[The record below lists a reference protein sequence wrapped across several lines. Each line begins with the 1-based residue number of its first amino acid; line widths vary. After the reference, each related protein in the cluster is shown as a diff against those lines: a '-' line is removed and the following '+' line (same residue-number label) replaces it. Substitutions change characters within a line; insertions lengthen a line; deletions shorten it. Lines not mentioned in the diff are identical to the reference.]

1 MDELRA
7 LGEALGGPEW
17 VQGPGGNVSVKVGEV
32 LAVKASGKRLRDLG
46 QPGSHAE
53 VPLAL
58 ARAAL
63 EGDAEADRET
73 FARTPRPSLET
84 YFHALGGRV
93 VAHTHSIGAMLVAC
107 SRAPRPQGLL
117 SVPYERPGR
126 MLGVRVAEALAGART
141 GAVLMES
148 HGLVVYAESVDEAVS
163 RSRELDRT
171 FRESIDVPLS
181 SFAERVS
188 APYEVVPVDEKG
200 AVLTAL
206 PPRTPANGP
215 ARYLTP
221 DAVVYASVSRVV
233 SLDEANTLSL
243 AREAL
248 AAFGRPVVLVADDG
262 RRVQC
267 ARNADELAQAREVAL
282 AHDYVED
289 ALRARADAVY
299 LPDDEPA
306 RVVGMPSE
314 QYRLALTR
322 KES

>member
-17 VQGPGGNVSVKVGEV
+17 VQGPGGNVSVKVGDV

-63 EGDAEADRET
+63 AGDAEADRET

-107 SRAPRPQGLL
+107 SRAPRPEGLL

-148 HGLVVYAESVDEAVS
+148 HGLVVYADSVEEAVS

-188 APYEVVPVDEKG
+188 APYEVVPVDANG
-200 AVLTAL
+200 AVMTTL
-206 PPRTPANGP
+206 PPRTPSTGP

-233 SLDEANTLSL
+233 GLDDAKPL

-289 ALRARADAVY
+289 ALRARGDAIY

>member
-1 MDELRA
+1 MDELRG

-17 VQGPGGNVSVKVGEV
+17 VQGPGGNVSVKMGDV

-63 EGDAEADRET
+63 AGDAEADRET

-107 SRAPRPQGLL
+107 SRAPRPEGLL

-148 HGLVVYAESVDEAVS
+148 HGLVVYADSVEEAVS

-188 APYEVVPVDEKG
+188 APYEVVPVDANG
-200 AVLTAL
+200 AVMTTL
-206 PPRTPANGP
+206 PPRTPSPGP

-233 SLDEANTLSL
+233 GLDDAKPL

-289 ALRARADAVY
+289 ALRARGDAIY